1 MRVRM
6 QAAQPVPA
14 AGLFDLKQD
23 RGGIVDIEFM
33 VQYWV
38 LRFAADHPEL
48 TNHTD
53 NIHILAD
60 LVEFGRLDEAHR
72 QTLVEAYR
80 RYLSIEQHLRLM
92 EHRPWV
98 ERAKLGDL
106 PDKVAQIWHEVFS

>member
-1 MRVRM
+1 
-6 QAAQPVPA
+6 
-14 AGLFDLKQD
+14 
-23 RGGIVDIEFM
+23 M

-38 LRFAADHPEL
+38 LRFAADYPEL

-60 LVEFGRLDEAHR
+60 LVEFGLLTEAHR

-92 EHRPWV
+92 EHRPWEERV
-98 ERAKLGDL
+98 ELGDE
-106 PDKVAQIWHEVFS
+106 PDKIAQIWHEVFRGKHYVDG